1 MTNTRGVLHS
11 KRFLKYAVT
20 ALLLA
25 LLAYA
30 ALLVSQSWRDARSDQ
45 ANRLATIADLSESG
59 IDTYFSQLEI
69 GMQSLGEELADTLNK
84 HDLKRAFQLVGRF
97 QALHAELG
105 NVILMRADGQVLLTG
120 KVANNREMPSLA
132 NNSEFI
138 RFRGELQNGP
148 AFAIG
153 QPVVGNIDK
162 RWVVAARYA
171 VAGRDGKLAYI
182 ISANLPEDLL
192 QPYWP
197 ASQSPVITAL
207 GLVRDDGYLVSRY
220 PEPDDAR
227 MDELYGKPAEGAMM
241 GYLRANAFP
250 LRGQVDMPGSDGKA
264 ADLRK
269 LRRLQ
274 HFPITLFVEMP
285 VAEIKAAWWGRVHT
299 VYLLLALMLAGMLA
313 VYGISLRRRHTWSM
327 AQRREELR
335 RNYEQALY
343 ERSPNEIF
351 MFDTETLQ
359 LSYANDYALE
369 NTGYTL
375 AQLQNNNILFL
386 QPEMSIE
393 SFGATVEPLRRGE
406 QATINYRTVHKRAN
420 DSTYPVEVNLQ
431 LMTADDEG
439 EAEGFMAIVND
450 ITALKQAEENIRS
463 FNAPV
468 ERRAA
473 RRK

>member
-1 MTNTRGVLHS
+1 MTKLRGVLHP
-11 KRFLKYAVT
+11 KRLLKYAAT

-30 ALLVSQSWRDARSDQ
+30 AFLISQSRRDARSDQ
-45 ANRLATIADLSESG
+45 INRLATIADLTGTG

-84 HDLKRAFQLVGRF
+84 HDLKQAFHLVSRF

-105 NVILMRADGQVLLTG
+105 NVILIRGDGQVLLTG
-120 KVANNREMPSLA
+120 KVANNRDMPTLA

-138 RFRGELQNGP
+138 KFRGELQKGP

-153 QPVVGNIDK
+153 HPVMGNIDK

-171 VAGRDGKLAYI
+171 VAGRDGKPAYI
-182 ISANLPEDLL
+182 ISANLPVDLL

-220 PEPDDAR
+220 PEPDAAR

-241 GYLRANAFP
+241 AYLRANNFP
-250 LRGQVDMPGSDGKA
+250 QDGQVDMPGSDGKE

-269 LRRLQ
+269 LHRLQ
-274 HFPITLFVEMP
+274 HFPVTLFVEIP
-285 VAEIKAAWWGRVHT
+285 VSEIRAAWWSRMHAF
-299 VYLLLALMLAGMLA
+299 YLLLALMLAGILA

-335 RNYEQALY
+335 LNYEQALY

-359 LSYANDYALE
+359 ISYANDYALE

-375 AQLQNNNILFL
+375 AQLQNNNMLFL

-393 SFGATVEPLRRGE
+393 SFGAVIEPLRRGE
-406 QATINYRTVHKRAN
+406 QTTIKYQTVLKRAN
-420 DSTYPVEVNLQ
+420 GSSYPVEVNLQ

-439 EAEGFMAIVND
+439 VAEGFMAIVND
-450 ITALKQAEENIRS
+450 ITALKQAEENIRA

>member
-1 MTNTRGVLHS
+1 MTNTRGVLHHN
-11 KRFLKYAVT
+11 RFLKYAST
-20 ALLLA
+20 ALLFA
-25 LLAYA
+25 LLANA
-30 ALLVSQSWRDARSDQ
+30 AFLVSQSWRDAGSDQ
-45 ANRLATIADLSESG
+45 ANRLATIADLSGIG

-69 GMQSLGEELADTLNK
+69 GMHSLGEELADTLDK
-84 HDLKRAFQLVGRF
+84 HDLKRAFQLVSRF
-97 QALHAELG
+97 QSLHAELG
-105 NVILMRADGQVLLTG
+105 NVILIRADGQVLLTG
-120 KVANNREMPSLA
+120 KVANNRNMPSLA

-138 RFRGELQNGP
+138 KFRGELQKGP
-148 AFAIG
+148 VFAIG
-153 QPVVGNIDK
+153 QPVMGNIDK

-171 VAGRDGKLAYI
+171 IAGRDGKPGYI
-182 ISANLPEDLL
+182 ISANLPAELL

-207 GLVRDDGYLVSRY
+207 GLVRDDGYLISRY
-220 PEPDDAR
+220 PEPDATR

-241 GYLRANAFP
+241 GYLRANGFP
-250 LRGQVDMPGSDGKA
+250 QRGQVDMPGSDGKP

-274 HFPITLFVEMP
+274 HFPVTLFVEMP
-285 VAEIKAAWWGRVHT
+285 VAEIRAAWWNRMHDF
-299 VYLLLALMLAGMLA
+299 YFLLALMLAGILA
-313 VYGISLRRRHTWSM
+313 VYGISLRRRHTWSR

-335 RNYEQALY
+335 RNYEQALH

-359 LSYANDYALE
+359 VSYANDYALE

-375 AQLQNNNILFL
+375 AQLQNNNMLFL
-386 QPEMSIE
+386 QPEMDIE
-393 SFGATVEPLRRGE
+393 SFGAMIEPLRRKE
-406 QATINYRTVHKRAN
+406 QTTINYRTVLKRA
-420 DSTYPVEVNLQ
+420 DGSTYPVEVNLQ
-431 LMTADDEG
+431 LMAADDEG

-450 ITALKQAEENIRS
+450 ITSLKQAEENIRS